1 MSDTS
6 VNKKLFLKLFLKV
19 LLKTENTV
27 WKLRMIIK
35 ISSALLFDLEIFT
48 HVAHIYKNLATDW
61 FGLKN
66 WETRQ
71 LRQDKTFKDSKT
83 IDFRI

>member
-1 MSDTS
+1 MSDTRA
-6 VNKKLFLKLFLKV
+6 NEKLFLKSFLKV

-35 ISSALLFDLEIFT
+35 ISSALLFDLEKFT
-48 HVAHIYKNLATDW
+48 HVAHIYKNLATSW

-71 LRQDKTFKDSKT
+71 LRQDKIFKDSKT

>member
-6 VNKKLFLKLFLKV
+6 ANEKLFLKSFLKV

-35 ISSALLFDLEIFT
+35 ISSALLFGLEIFT
-48 HVAHIYKNLATDW
+48 HVAHIYKNLAT
-61 FGLKN
+61 
-66 WETRQ
+66 
-71 LRQDKTFKDSKT
+71 S
-83 IDFRI
+83 

>member
-1 MSDTS
+1 MRT
-6 VNKKLFLKLFLKV
+6 
-19 LLKTENTV
+19 
-27 WKLRMIIK
+27 K
-35 ISSALLFDLEIFT
+35 ISSALLFQLEIFT
-48 HVAHIYKNLATDW
+48 HVAHIYKILATDW

-71 LRQDKTFKDSKT
+71 MRQDKIFKDSKT